1 MLSTMFTALSQDTNT
16 NRNFRF
22 SPEQSRVEQSPEEVV
37 AALDIGL
44 LAGVRI
50 QKITNLPAVAY
61 LLTTER
67 GAMAGN
73 RDSPGEDEE

>member
-1 MLSTMFTALSQDTNT
+1 MFTALSQDTNT

-22 SPEQSRVEQSPEEVV
+22 LPRTIPEWNSLPEEVV